1 MPSECL
7 KCGHSQN
14 QGCPGGTERQSDPG
28 GVCSGCWHRGCNK
41 WSDCEGS
48 SGNCLYKRTSEWRH
62 RRSSGGVRSYLAQK
76 LGWCYSSKGAI
87 FIRPVVLREM
97 AESSRNLPQD
107 KNIFSV
113 VFFCAFSH
121 EFSSLQPDRLQIA
134 SLSFHMQPRLAHSR
148 CACVYLVATMCMQT
162 VSLSSWWLTVS
173 PHTGLTPIMA
183 PWNCSKI
190 WPANLC

>member
-1 MPSECL
+1 MVSQMPSECL

-28 GVCSGCWHRGCNK
+28 GVCSGCWHQGCNK

-148 CACVYLVATMCMQT
+148 CVCVSGGHDV
-162 VSLSSWWLTVS
+162 
-173 PHTGLTPIMA
+173 H
-183 PWNCSKI
+183 
-190 WPANLC
+190 ANSVIIELMVDCFTTHRPYTHNGTLKLF